1 MKAFTIRLI
10 PGDNLQDK
18 LKEFVQK
25 EKLTSGNVYC
35 MIPACGTHLL
45 ITGCA
50 TNNDELSIHYYM
62 CWITHKGCYEN
73 GQLGYFENF

>member
-35 MIPACGTHLL
+35 MSL
-45 ITGCA
+45 IIAGCA
-50 TNNDELSIHYYM
+50 KNNDELSFYYNM
-62 CWITHKGCYEN
+62 RWITYKSCNEN
-73 GQLGYFENF
+73 GQLGYLENF

>member
-35 MIPACGTHLL
+35 MSLMIPGWAK
-45 ITGCA
+45 
-50 TNNDELSIHYYM
+50 NNDELSFYYNM
-62 CWITHKGCYEN
+62 RWVTHKSCYEN
-73 GQLGYFENF
+73 GQLGYLENF